1 MSDPFAAYGHRAT
14 STAAA
19 RLVGVMK
26 TRSGAK
32 ARYVEITAQLAGMPD
47 SISLADFLTGI
58 RHEIVQFETELPFF
72 WEGDGDFAGLQQEI
86 ERATV
91 RLDDGL
97 DYPRHEPKQEKELD
111 T

>member
-1 MSDPFAAYGHRAT
+1 MSDPFADYGHRAT
-14 STAAA
+14 STATP
-19 RLVGVMK
+19 RLVGVMR
-26 TRSGAK
+26 TRQEAK
-32 ARYVEITAQLAGMPD
+32 QRYTEIVACLHAADSQAALAAYLD
-47 SISLADFLTGI
+47 SV

-97 DYPRHEPKQEKELD
+97 DYPRTEPRAEDKEL
-111 T
+111 

>member
-1 MSDPFAAYGHRAT
+1 MSDPFASYGHRAT
-14 STAAA
+14 STATP
-19 RLVGVMK
+19 RLVGIMR
-26 TRSGAK
+26 TRQQAK
-32 ARYVEITAQLAGMPD
+32 QRYTEMVAQLHAAKSSEALAAYLD
-47 SISLADFLTGI
+47 SV

-97 DYPRHEPKQEKELD
+97 DYPRTEPKTEEQNA
-111 T
+111 